1 MDKSIRGLKGQAS
14 VGLATLAIA
23 LWLAMFLPAGSLD
36 YWQGWTYWLLFMGCV
51 SVISF
56 YFMKKDTRL
65 IDSRLKAGPVAEKE
79 KEQKLIQAFA
89 SLFFILLVLVP
100 SLDHRFRWSSV
111 PTYLVAA
118 SDIFVV
124 LGLLIIFLVFKENS
138 YTSGIIEVNEGQNVI
153 STGPYSLVRHPM
165 YSGGLLMLLFTP
177 LALGSFFGLLAF
189 PPMFFVIVVRL
200 LEEEKFLA
208 KNLPGYNE
216 YQDKVRCRLI
226 PFFW

>member
-23 LWLAMFLPAGSLD
+23 LWFAMFLPAGSLD
-36 YWQGWTYWLLFMGCV
+36 YWQGWTYWLLFIGCV
-51 SVISF
+51 SAISF

-79 KEQKLIQAFA
+79 KGQKLIQAFA

-100 SLDHRFRWSSV
+100 SLDHRFQWSSV

-124 LGLLIIFLVFKENS
+124 LGLRIIFLVFKENS

-216 YQDKVRCRLI
+216 YRDKVRCRLI

>member
-1 MDKSIRGLKGQAS
+1 MDKSIRDLKGQAS

-23 LWLAMFLPAGSLD
+23 LWLALFLPAGSLD
-36 YWQGWTYWLLFMGCV
+36 YWQGWTYWLLFMVCV
-51 SVISF
+51 SAISA

-79 KEQKLIQAFA
+79 KGQKSIQAFA

-100 SLDHRFRWSSV
+100 SLDHRFQWSTV
-111 PTYLVAA
+111 PIYLVVAG
-118 SDIFVV
+118 DILVV
-124 LGLLIIFLVFKENS
+124 IGLMIIFIVFRENS
-138 YTSGIIEVNEGQNVI
+138 YTSGIIEVKKGQNVI

-177 LALGSFFGLLAF
+177 LALGSFLGVLAF

-208 KNLPGYNE
+208 KNLLGYNE
-216 YQDKVRCRLI
+216 YRNKVRYRLI
-226 PFFW
+226 PFVW

>member
-14 VGLATLAIA
+14 VGLATLAVA